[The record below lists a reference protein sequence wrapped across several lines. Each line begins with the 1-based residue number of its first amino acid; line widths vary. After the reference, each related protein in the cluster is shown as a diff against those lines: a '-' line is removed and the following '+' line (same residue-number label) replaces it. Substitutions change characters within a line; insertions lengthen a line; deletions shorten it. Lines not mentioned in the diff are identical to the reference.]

1 VVIIHSIIMFKS
13 VLSFAFQA
21 EKDYLYKEGQ
31 FLIFLPNSLLPH
43 SLSDYGREK
52 WIQVRHVH
60 LPLIYKVVRHICR
73 RLVVIFTLI
82 RLDNIWITWQCCI
95 ICLRSGRCCMTQKTQ
110 LSKIRDYDRH
120 KSRACIDLFLKV
132 TRSSILTII
141 INRDEI
147 FDYVIFVC
155 YHSNTLFDMGADWKH

>member
-1 VVIIHSIIMFKS
+1 MC
-13 VLSFAFQA
+13 VLFF
-21 EKDYLYKEGQ
+21 
-31 FLIFLPNSLLPH
+31 FWIRSLDPIL
-43 SLSDYGREK
+43 SMSDYGREK

-60 LPLIYKVVRHICR
+60 FPLIYKVVRHICR

-95 ICLRSGRCCMTQKTQ
+95 ICLRYGSCCMAKKNQFN
-110 LSKIRDYDRH
+110 KIRDYDRH
-120 KSRACIDLFLKV
+120 KLRACVDLFLKV

-147 FDYVIFVC
+147 FDYVILSDRFLW
-155 YHSNTLFDMGADWKH
+155 YTLWEIGISISTCMQVGKIKSTMYCQCCTM